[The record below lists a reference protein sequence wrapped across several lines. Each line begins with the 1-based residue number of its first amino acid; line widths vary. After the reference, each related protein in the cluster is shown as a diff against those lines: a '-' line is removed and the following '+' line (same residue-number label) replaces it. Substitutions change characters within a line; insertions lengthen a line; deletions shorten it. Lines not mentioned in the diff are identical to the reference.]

1 MKLQPRDKRA
11 LILLASAVALMLI
24 VRLAMPEDSAPPV
37 VAPADTVDAAARR
50 LAQAQQTVAAIPGKQ
65 SVLRQL
71 SDSLAERD
79 KSVMQAETAAQ
90 AQERVLQI
98 VRTLANQQG
107 APFSVRSEEIGP
119 VRPYGAAYGEAVVSV
134 SFSCQIEQLLNLMAD
149 LTRQPEAIS
158 TRELRIIM
166 GDPKEKLINA
176 RVTFAGLVPRRLVPE
191 KKGAAAL

>member
-1 MKLQPRDKRA
+1 M
-11 LILLASAVALMLI
+11 
-24 VRLAMPEDSAPPV
+24 
-37 VAPADTVDAAARR
+37 
-50 LAQAQQTVAAIPGKQ
+50 
-65 SVLRQL
+65 
-71 SDSLAERD
+71 
-79 KSVMQAETAAQ
+79 
-90 AQERVLQI
+90 
-98 VRTLANQQG
+98 
-107 APFSVRSEEIGP
+107 
-119 VRPYGAAYGEAVVSV
+119 VSV